1 MVTEVD
7 SLVRG
12 CGALAA
18 GGAGEGSGERTRDE
32 GKENGVCDHG
42 GRKVAKTGCYVGR
55 FPTRMP
61 PYVSDV
67 WGCGMRYA

>member
-32 GKENGVCDHG
+32 GKENSVCDHG
-42 GRKVAKTGCYVGR
+42 GRKVAKTG
-55 FPTRMP
+55 
-61 PYVSDV
+61 
-67 WGCGMRYA
+67 